1 MLRVKQTGLV
11 AAAIF
16 MALLLHS
23 CSLFQGTDGQSAGT
37 VSADSTDAQFADG
50 APLDTGAVQQPPRR
64 LPTLREQMRSIEER
78 QAAIQT
84 DVQAIRTD
92 LADVKSD
99 LADLRRLVQ
108 DSPFVTQSP
117 NATGDKPSAI
127 EQDPETFLLPDEATS
142 QLAAGDVNSPTKDVQ
157 PADDDV
163 VILQPD
169 PPRKSGKSN
178 KAGKSGSDAFNEPN
192 SLAQEFNPDRRIV
205 NPPVFPQ
212 RYYDGLD
219 LIRRRDY
226 LQAADSLLLVLDGN
240 DDPFVR
246 AKTFRWLG
254 EAYYGAGQWQE
265 SINFFLEFLNSGSYP
280 DEVQAVLILLGNAHV
295 KLGDTD
301 QARKYFQQLVDTYP
315 DGELVA
321 RARRMLQ
328 IL

>member
-1 MLRVKQTGLV
+1 MQSVKHFSLV
-11 AAAIF
+11 VTASIL
-16 MALLLHS
+16 ALLLHS
-23 CSLFQGTDGQSAGT
+23 CSLFQGTDAQSADT
-37 VSADSTDAQFADG
+37 VSADSTDVQFADG
-50 APLDTGAVQQPPRR
+50 APVDTGAVQQPPRR

-78 QAAIQT
+78 QAAMQT
-84 DVQAIRTD
+84 DIQAIRTD

-127 EQDPETFLLPDEATS
+127 EQDPETFLLPDEATT
-142 QLAAGDVNSPTKDVQ
+142 QLATGDVNSAT
-157 PADDDV
+157 ADSKSGEDDV

-169 PPRKSGKSN
+169 PPKKTRQSKKSVN
-178 KAGKSGSDAFNEPN
+178 SGADALNEPK

-219 LIRRRDY
+219 HIRRRNY
-226 LQAADSLLLVLDGN
+226 LQAADSLLLVLDDN

>member
-1 MLRVKQTGLV
+1 MHRVKQIGSV
-11 AAAIF
+11 AAAVLL
-16 MALLLHS
+16 ALLLYS
-23 CSLFQGTDGQSAGT
+23 CSLFNGADAETVDGAN
-37 VSADSTDAQFADG
+37 ADSTAARFADS
-50 APLDTGAVQQPPRR
+50 APADTNAGQPTPRR

-78 QAAIQT
+78 QAAMQT
-84 DVQAIRTD
+84 DIQAIRTD
-92 LADVKSD
+92 MADVKSD

-117 NATGDKPSAI
+117 NATGDKPARV
-127 EQDPETFLLPDEATS
+127 EQDPETFLLPDESTT
-142 QLAAGDVNSPTKDVQ
+142 QLATGDVKQNGSDRAAKKS
-157 PADDDV
+157 ADDDV
-163 VILQPD
+163 VILHPD
-169 PPRKSGKSN
+169 PPK
-178 KAGKSGSDAFNEPN
+178 KAKKQAKARTETFNEPQ
-192 SLAQEFNPDRRIV
+192 SLAQEFNPDKRIV

-219 LIRRRDY
+219 YIRQRNY
-226 LQAADSLLLVLDGN
+226 LRAADSLLLVLDEN
-240 DDPFVR
+240 DDQFVR

-265 SINFFLEFLNSGSYP
+265 SINFFLEFLNSGNYP